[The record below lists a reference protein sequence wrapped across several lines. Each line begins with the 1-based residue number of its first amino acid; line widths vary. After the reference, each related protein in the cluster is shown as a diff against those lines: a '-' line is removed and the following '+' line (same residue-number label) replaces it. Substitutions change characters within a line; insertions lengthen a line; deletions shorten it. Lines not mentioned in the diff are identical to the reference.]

1 MEYNDD
7 RTNPG
12 VLKNEEKE
20 IFKMKILKSF
30 VLLLSGLMILVLQYS
45 HAEEALAVDEI
56 VKKTNQTVYYQ
67 GQDGRAQVKM
77 TIKDQQGNTREREF
91 VILRRNMDDKNEEQ
105 NFYVYF
111 KNPADVREMVFMV
124 WKHIGKDD
132 DRWMYLPALD
142 VVRQIASS
150 DKRTSFVGSTFFYED
165 VSGRSLIEDNHELV
179 ETTENYYVVK
189 NTPKNPASVEFDSFT
204 MHIHKTTFVPVKVE
218 FEKGG
223 KVYRVSEARKV
234 ETISGFPTVT
244 QSSMKDL
251 NSGTETTLDY
261 LKVEYNV
268 GIPDSIFTERFMR
281 RAPRQYLE

>member
-1 MEYNDD
+1 M
-7 RTNPG
+7 R
-12 VLKNEEKE
+12 
-20 IFKMKILKSF
+20 ILKSF
-30 VLLLSGLMILVLQYS
+30 VLLWLMLMIFFAQNS
-45 HAEEALAVDEI
+45 RAADTPSVDEI

-124 WKHIGKDD
+124 WKHISKDD

-165 VSGRSLIEDNHELV
+165 VSGRSLLEDNHELV

-223 KVYRVSEARKV
+223 K
-234 ETISGFPTVT
+234 
-244 QSSMKDL
+244 
-251 NSGTETTLDY
+251 
-261 LKVEYNV
+261 
-268 GIPDSIFTERFMR
+268 
-281 RAPRQYLE
+281 

>member
-1 MEYNDD
+1 M
-7 RTNPG
+7 R
-12 VLKNEEKE
+12 
-20 IFKMKILKSF
+20 ILKSS
-30 VLLLSGLMILVLQYS
+30 VLLWSVLLILVAQNS
-45 HAEEALAVDEI
+45 RAEETLTVDEI

-165 VSGRSLIEDNHELV
+165 VSGRSLLEDNHELV
-179 ETTENYYVVK
+179 ETTDNYYVVK

-204 MHIHKTTFVPVKVE
+204 MYIH
-218 FEKGG
+218 
-223 KVYRVSEARKV
+223 
-234 ETISGFPTVT
+234 
-244 QSSMKDL
+244 
-251 NSGTETTLDY
+251 
-261 LKVEYNV
+261 
-268 GIPDSIFTERFMR
+268 R
-281 RAPRQYLE
+281 RHSFR

>member
-1 MEYNDD
+1 M
-7 RTNPG
+7 R
-12 VLKNEEKE
+12 
-20 IFKMKILKSF
+20 ILKSF
-30 VLLLSGLMILVLQYS
+30 VLLWLMLMIFFAQNS
-45 HAEEALAVDEI
+45 RAAGTPSVDEI

-124 WKHIGKDD
+124 WKHISKDD

-165 VSGRSLIEDNHELV
+165 VSGRSLLEDNHELV

-244 QSSMKDL
+244 QSSMRDL
-251 NSGTETTLDY
+251 NGGTETTLDY
-261 LKVEYNV
+261 LKVEYNI